1 MRTNKMM
8 MVVAF
13 LILGMA
19 LAACGGSDQN
29 GGSASS
35 VPAANNSSAPDLL
48 TQGELS
54 GTPAEICDAIL
65 PVGEPATRDY
75 RAPEQ
80 VLEPGVDYRAV
91 FCTEAGAIYVDLYE
105 SQTPLTVNNFVFLA
119 QRGYFN
125 NTMFHR
131 VLANFMAQGG
141 DPTATGSGGPGYRF
155 EDEFLGFLHF
165 DTTGQLAMANAG
177 PGTNGSQFFITTS
190 APDWLNYNHTIF
202 GEVLEGYENVIN
214 LRLRDPQQSN
224 PSPGSTLQTVVII
237 DNPAAVTTSWEA
249 PPLASQEDIAAA
261 VEEAAGFLA
270 ENIGFGIVD
279 GTPAMFDTDELAAI
293 APDDLQGNVQQFL
306 TEHNHVFTA
315 LIAHETIDCDLN
327 NAPFMGLGYM
337 LSAFETPADAAAA
350 LEDTAV
356 VDFAMMGAV
365 DQVYEATMTPNLPNV
380 LYVVQTSACDR
391 DAVQARTYWQRGR
404 FLVVASITLPIER
417 QGEAGLWLEQV
428 VTRRVYENVL
438 SDVLRPEIYHR

>member
-1 MRTNKMM
+1 MPENKRIALLVFLLLL
-8 MVVAF
+8 MV
-13 LILGMA
+13 LT
-19 LAACGGSDQN
+19 ACGGSNQN

-35 VPAANNSSAPDLL
+35 VSAADNESELEILA
-48 TQGELS
+48 QGELS
-54 GTPAEICDAIL
+54 GTPDEICDALL
-65 PVGEPATRDY
+65 PVGEPTTRDY

-80 VLEPGVDYRAV
+80 VLEPGVDYRAI
-91 FCTEAGAIYVDLYE
+91 FCTEAGAVYVDLYE
-105 SQTPLTVNNFVFLA
+105 EQTPLTVNNFVFLA

-202 GEVLEGYENVIN
+202 GEVLEGYQNVVN

-224 PSPGSTLQTVVII
+224 PPPGSTLQTVIII

-249 PPLASQEDIAAA
+249 PPLASQEDVTAA

-279 GTPAMFDTDELAAI
+279 GTPATFDTDELAAI
-293 APDDLQGNVQQFL
+293 APEDLQSNVLQFL
-306 TEHNHVFTA
+306 TEHNHLFTA
-315 LIAHETIDCDLN
+315 LIAHETTDCDMN
-327 NAPFMGLGYM
+327 NAPFMDLNYM
-337 LSAFETPADAAAA
+337 LSVFETPSDATAA
-350 LEDTAV
+350 LQAAAV

-365 DQVYEATMTPNLPNV
+365 DQVYEATMTPNLPNA